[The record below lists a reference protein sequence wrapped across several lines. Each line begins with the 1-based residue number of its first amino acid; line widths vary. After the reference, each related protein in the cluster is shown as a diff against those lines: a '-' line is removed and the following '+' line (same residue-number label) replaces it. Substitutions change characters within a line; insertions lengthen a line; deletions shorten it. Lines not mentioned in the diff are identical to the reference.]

1 MSNATKAI
9 ITTVLVTVIIS
20 FALLLSTLGCN
31 SSGESAT
38 TLYVAV
44 GEGGLILL
52 SSDGDAW
59 TQASSSGSITTSR
72 LTGVSYG
79 NGLWVAVGE
88 NTSTIINSSD
98 GDTWTL
104 ATSSGDVTTEP
115 LQDVAWGGSFF
126 VAVGEGATVIHSN
139 DGDTWTT
146 ATNVM
151 SALDLQS
158 VAYDGTS
165 WWVTVGDGGELQH
178 A

>member
-9 ITTVLVTVIIS
+9 ITTVLGTVIIS

-72 LTGVSYG
+72 LTGVSYW
-79 NGLWVAVGE
+79 NGLWVAIGE
-88 NTSTIINSSD
+88 NTSTIIHSSD

-115 LQDVAWGGSFF
+115 LQDVAWGGQLLRCRGRGGHRHSFKRWRHLDHCDKRDECTGSSECSLRWNEL
-126 VAVGEGATVIHSN
+126 VGHRRRRR
-139 DGDTWTT
+139 
-146 ATNVM
+146 
-151 SALDLQS
+151 
-158 VAYDGTS
+158 
-165 WWVTVGDGGELQH
+165 
-178 A
+178 